1 MISQPGEGKGKL
13 IMEFV
18 GRRRKLAKSL
28 RRKKFGCILIGKKE
42 NIFYLTG
49 LDINEILLSVSDT
62 GIATIFSGPL
72 YKLELSLDATRDIN
86 YRIYEN
92 RKIPFFEFVSGHLK
106 KEILGRKAIED
117 SFSFHSVLKFKK
129 YFPHLKSIH
138 HAIEDIREIKEAH
151 EINLIKKAA
160 RIGHLALKH
169 IRLKLKAK
177 ETEEGIAQKIEKFV
191 LERWPSKASLGF
203 KTLVTSGPRLAIPH
217 GLPTSKRIKKSECV
231 LVDLG
236 VKIFGYNS
244 DLTRMLSVGRIS
256 NNSKKIIRI
265 VHDAQRF
272 AIEKVRPGIKA
283 SVIDKAARDFISK
296 KGYAKF
302 FIHGVGHG
310 IGLEVHERPV
320 ISAGSKESLKT
331 GMIFTIEPGIYI
343 PGGGGARVE
352 DMLLVT
358 EKGFLV
364 L

>member
-1 MISQPGEGKGKL
+1 MISQAGKRKGKL

-18 GRRRKLAKSL
+18 SRRRKLAKSL
-28 RRKKFGCILIGKKE
+28 KRKKFDCILIGKKE

-49 LDINEILLSVSDT
+49 LDIDGVLLSVSDT

-72 YKLELSLDATRDIN
+72 YKLELSLGAAPDIS

-92 RKIPFFEFVSGHLK
+92 TKIPFFEFVSGYLK
-106 KEILGRKAIED
+106 KENLKRKAIED
-117 SFSFHSVLKFKK
+117 SFSFYSVLKFKK
-129 YFPHLKSIH
+129 YFPHLKSMH
-138 HAIEDIREIKEAH
+138 HAVENIREIKETP
-151 EINLIKKAA
+151 EIHLIKKAA
-160 RIGHLALKH
+160 RMGHRTLKY

-177 ETEEGIAQKIEKFV
+177 ETEEDIAQKIEKFV
-191 LERWPSKASLGF
+191 LGHWPSKASLGF
-203 KTLVTSGPRLAIPH
+203 KTLVTSGPRLAMPH
-217 GLPTSKRIKKSECV
+217 GFPTSRRIKKGEGV

-256 NNSKKIIRI
+256 NNNKKIVRI

-283 SVIDKAARDFISK
+283 RVIDKAARDFISK

-302 FIHGVGHG
+302 FIHSVGHG
-310 IGLEVHERPV
+310 VGLEVHERPV
-320 ISAGSKESLKT
+320 ISAGSKEILKT
-331 GMIFTIEPGIYI
+331 GMIFTIEPAIYI
-343 PGGGGARVE
+343 PGEGGARIE
-352 DMLLVT
+352 DMVLVT